1 MTHYKITSALL
12 AAAILLTGCSNDPNV
27 SNENR
32 GRVVGAIGGAVIA
45 DQVSDDN
52 LAPVLGAIAGG
63 VIGGELGRQQDQR
76 NQDQAAKTLNSTL
89 AKASNT
95 WTDDNDNTK
104 YTFTVNQPYQNKD
117 TTCRPYTLKRQVNG
131 AASTKHG
138 VACLTADK
146 KAWKLA

>member
-1 MTHYKITSALL
+1 MVYYQATSAFL
-12 AAAILLTGCSNDPNV
+12 AAAFLLTGCSYDPNV
-27 SNENR
+27 SNQR
-32 GRVVGAIGGAVIA
+32 TGQYVGAAAGAVIA

-52 LAPVLGAIAGG
+52 AAPVLGAIAGSL
-63 VIGGELGRQQDQR
+63 IGGEIGRQQDQR
-76 NQDQAAKTLNSTL
+76 NQEQAAKTLNSTL

-95 WTDDNDNTK
+95 WVDDNDNTQ
-104 YTFTVNQPYQNKD
+104 YTFSVNQPYQNKD

-138 VACLTADK
+138 VACLTADR